1 MYYSWQTNPKGT
13 WPHHSTLASV
23 EWWGQVPF
31 GLVSVCQERYIY
43 SSKITE
49 YVILETSTKFNQ
61 FYSVNLTEVYL
72 RGQVLNCVP
81 FYEYLGINLDQSLS
95 FKERVTRLN
104 NMISSQLDLL
114 SRVLYSP
121 RNDPQPWN
129 DPQIDPEMIP
139 ISLHVDLEW
148 SPINSWNGM
157 VFHHWIIT
165 NLLQRLRS

>member
-49 YVILETSTKFNQ
+49 YVTLETSTKLNQ
-61 FYSVNLTEVYL
+61 LYSVNLSEVYL
-72 RGQVLNCVP
+72 GGQVLNCVP

-114 SRVLYSP
+114 TRVLYSP

-139 ISLHVDLEW
+139 ISLHVDPEMI
-148 SPINSWNGM
+148 PN
-157 VFHHWIIT
+157 
-165 NLLQRLRS
+165 

>member
-49 YVILETSTKFNQ
+49 YVTLETSTKLNQ
-61 FYSVNLTEVYL
+61 LYSVNLSEVSL
-72 RGQVLNCVP
+72 GGQVLNCVP

-104 NMISSQLDLL
+104 NMISSQRDLL

-139 ISLHVDLEW
+139 ISLHVDLEMI
-148 SPINSWNGM
+148 PN
-157 VFHHWIIT
+157 
-165 NLLQRLRS
+165 

>member
-13 WPHHSTLASV
+13 WHHHSTLASV

-31 GLVSVCQERYIY
+31 GLVSVCQERYVY

-49 YVILETSTKFNQ
+49 YVILETSTKLNQ

-139 ISLHVDLEW
+139 ISLHVDLEMI
-148 SPINSWNGM
+148 PN
-157 VFHHWIIT
+157 
-165 NLLQRLRS
+165 

>member
-1 MYYSWQTNPKGT
+1 M
-13 WPHHSTLASV
+13 
-23 EWWGQVPF
+23 
-31 GLVSVCQERYIY
+31 
-43 SSKITE
+43 
-49 YVILETSTKFNQ
+49 ILETSTKLNQ
-61 FYSVNLTEVYL
+61 FYSVNLSEVYL
-72 RGQVLNCVP
+72 GGQVLNCAP

-139 ISLHVDLEW
+139 ISLHVDLEMI
-148 SPINSWNGM
+148 PN
-157 VFHHWIIT
+157 
-165 NLLQRLRS
+165 

>member
-49 YVILETSTKFNQ
+49 YVTLETSTKLNQ
-61 FYSVNLTEVYL
+61 LYSVNLSEVYL
-72 RGQVLNCVP
+72 GGQVLNCVP
-81 FYEYLGINLDQSLS
+81 FYEYLSINLDQSLS

-104 NMISSQLDLL
+104 NMISSQRDLL

-139 ISLHVDLEW
+139 ISLHVDLEMI
-148 SPINSWNGM
+148 PN
-157 VFHHWIIT
+157 
-165 NLLQRLRS
+165 

>member
-23 EWWGQVPF
+23 QWWGQVPF

-49 YVILETSTKFNQ
+49 YVILETSTKLYQ
-61 FYSVNLTEVYL
+61 FYSVNLSEVYL

-95 FKERVTRLN
+95 FKEHVTRLN

-129 DPQIDPEMIP
+129 DPQIDPEMIS
-139 ISLHVDLEW
+139 ISLHVDLEMI
-148 SPINSWNGM
+148 PN
-157 VFHHWIIT
+157 
-165 NLLQRLRS
+165 

>member
-1 MYYSWQTNPKGT
+1 M
-13 WPHHSTLASV
+13 
-23 EWWGQVPF
+23 
-31 GLVSVCQERYIY
+31 
-43 SSKITE
+43 
-49 YVILETSTKFNQ
+49 ILETSTKLNQ
-61 FYSVNLTEVYL
+61 FYSVNLSEVYL

-139 ISLHVDLEW
+139 ISLHVDPEMI
-148 SPINSWNGM
+148 PN
-157 VFHHWIIT
+157 
-165 NLLQRLRS
+165 

>member
-49 YVILETSTKFNQ
+49 YVTLETSTKLNQ
-61 FYSVNLTEVYL
+61 LYSVNLSEVYL
-72 RGQVLNCVP
+72 GGQVLNCVP

-104 NMISSQLDLL
+104 NTISSQRDLL

-139 ISLHVDLEW
+139 ISLHVDLEMI
-148 SPINSWNGM
+148 PN
-157 VFHHWIIT
+157 
-165 NLLQRLRS
+165 

>member
-31 GLVSVCQERYIY
+31 GLVSVCQERYIC

-49 YVILETSTKFNQ
+49 YVTLETSTKLNQ
-61 FYSVNLTEVYL
+61 LYSVNLSEVYL
-72 RGQVLNCVP
+72 GGQVLNCVP

-104 NMISSQLDLL
+104 NMISSQRDLL

-139 ISLHVDLEW
+139 ISLHVDLEMI
-148 SPINSWNGM
+148 PN
-157 VFHHWIIT
+157 
-165 NLLQRLRS
+165 

>member
-43 SSKITE
+43 SPKITE
-49 YVILETSTKFNQ
+49 YVILETSTKLNQ

-139 ISLHVDLEW
+139 ISLHVDLEMI
-148 SPINSWNGM
+148 PN
-157 VFHHWIIT
+157 
-165 NLLQRLRS
+165 